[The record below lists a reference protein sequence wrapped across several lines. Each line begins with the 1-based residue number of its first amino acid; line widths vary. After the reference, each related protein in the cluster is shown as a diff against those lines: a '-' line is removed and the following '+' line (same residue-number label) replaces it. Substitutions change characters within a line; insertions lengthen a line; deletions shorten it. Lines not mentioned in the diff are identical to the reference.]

1 MNKITS
7 QPAERELDIGD
18 RISIRSGG
26 MPLPALVGQMGT
38 VVEVFRVPRG
48 SCRVR
53 IDGDPEQRREW
64 FFYRNEVVINDV

>member
-1 MNKITS
+1 
-7 QPAERELDIGD
+7 
-18 RISIRSGG
+18 